1 MFITKSKV
9 IKNGNNE
16 QNRLD
21 LFGELAGLVG
31 AGHDLVVEDREVEGK
46 AKPGQRVKSHCHQ
59 NHWSWDGELLDCH
72 LAKGD

>member
-9 IKNGNNE
+9 IKNGNKHE

-31 AGHDLVVEDREVEGK
+31 ARHDLVVEDREVEGK
-46 AKPGQRVKSHCHQ
+46 AKPDHRVKI
-59 NHWSWDGELLDCH
+59 HWSWEGEL
-72 LAKGD
+72 

>member
-9 IKNGNNE
+9 LKNGNNHE

-31 AGHDLVVEDREVEGK
+31 AGHDLVVEDREVEGE
-46 AKPGQRVKSHCHQ
+46 AQPGQMLKVQLRITNEGVCV
-59 NHWSWDGELLDCH
+59 W
-72 LAKGD
+72 

>member
-9 IKNGNNE
+9 IKNGNNHE

-46 AKPGQRVKSHCHQ
+46 AQPGQMLKS
-59 NHWSWDGELLDCH
+59 
-72 LAKGD
+72 K